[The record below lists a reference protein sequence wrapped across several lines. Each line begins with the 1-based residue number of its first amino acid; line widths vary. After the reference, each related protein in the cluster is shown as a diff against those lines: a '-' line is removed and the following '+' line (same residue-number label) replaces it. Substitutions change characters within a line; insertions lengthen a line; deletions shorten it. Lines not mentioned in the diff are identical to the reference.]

1 MGNILKTI
9 RYFKRNGIKRTWYAA
24 AERLFYRDVPLS
36 ASESTYEG
44 PIDEDIKFSVLV
56 PVYETPEEYL
66 GEVMNTISK
75 RRGRIKA
82 MEADGNIQNVEA
94 EVPLGEMFGYA
105 TTLRSA
111 TAGRGNF
118 VMAFKHYDLAPE
130 SVVAKFKV
138 K

>member
-1 MGNILKTI
+1 MSIYDGSYHEVDSSELAFKIAGSMALKAAMEKVGTSLLEPIAQVNIT
-9 RYFKRNGIKRTWYAA
+9 
-24 AERLFYRDVPLS
+24 V
-36 ASESTYEG
+36 
-44 PIDEDIKFSVLV
+44 
-56 PVYETPEEYL
+56 PEEYL